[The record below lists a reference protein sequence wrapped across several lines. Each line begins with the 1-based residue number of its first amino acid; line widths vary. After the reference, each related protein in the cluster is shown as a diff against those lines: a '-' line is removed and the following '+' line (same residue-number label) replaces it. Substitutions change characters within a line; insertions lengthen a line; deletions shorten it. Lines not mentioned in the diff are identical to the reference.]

1 MGTWAPRTLLGPQR
15 GQEKP
20 RGAMTGSAVSKK
32 MGCGHQVGPGHVVPP
47 EEGCPQ
53 GGGGKWGSEKSPR
66 SHFES
71 RKTRDQDRRGQGQ
84 RSVVLAQ
91 PPCAPYLLNAQEPD
105 ILPHDLLWG
114 ELEEE
119 DRGEGCSGGRGG
131 RKSQAPA
138 GLWALEK
145 GWTRGPCPSHSH
157 QSSTGSPM
165 DTHTQRRFVPGI
177 VVRTG
182 GQHARCN
189 QHSAWYAASAQQV

>member
-1 MGTWAPRTLLGPQR
+1 MEPSRQQTVGTWAPRTLLGPQR

-53 GGGGKWGSEKSPR
+53 GGGGKWGSDKSPR

-119 DRGEGCSGGRGG
+119 DRGEGCRWGQGWEEKSGTCGTLGPG
-131 RKSQAPA
+131 E
-138 GLWALEK
+138 GVDK
-145 GWTRGPCPSHSH
+145 GTLPVPLPSVINWEPHGHPHTETVCPW
-157 QSSTGSPM
+157 
-165 DTHTQRRFVPGI
+165 DCCEDW
-177 VVRTG
+177 RT
-182 GQHARCN
+182 AC
-189 QHSAWYAASAQQV
+189 QV